1 MADAKGSASSSCGG
15 GAGHGD
21 FVGGGG
27 QRRYLQGIHAV
38 VHRPGGVVVGR
49 HQNVHHHLYPAGV
62 IHPPPTMTPVQVP
75 LPYVSQLTFEP
86 PQHRA
91 QSSSSSQMPSHETIQ
106 HWNVCNNRIIAAPH
120 DPRGGFQDWRISNRN
135 GFYPNLTPCS
145 ISSTAWTTNNNSMA
159 MNNSAYTSYPPA
171 TEDHQSQSFHNSNH
185 GTINSGFIPANYSL
199 DTTFVPASSFQPI
212 TSSSQCFSST
222 QISDEPT
229 NAKKVKTSDAK
240 EPPRVFRS
248 SDMESEKSDEL
259 LDHTPVGEL
268 TILNQ
273 NQKPLIGRFNCR
285 EYSVVLRKDLT
296 NSDVS
301 NIGRIVMPKRDAE
314 AHLPPLPHREG
325 VVLVMDDFKIATTWN
340 FKYRF
345 WPNNKSRMY
354 VLESTGVF
362 VKEHGLQTGDTFII
376 YKNSE
381 TGKFLVRG
389 EKSIKPDAVM
399 PVVDC
404 ICKEEV
410 NSNEECRF
418 AISLQS
424 RRT

>member
-1 MADAKGSASSSCGG
+1 M
-15 GAGHGD
+15 
-21 FVGGGG
+21 
-27 QRRYLQGIHAV
+27 R
-38 VHRPGGVVVGR
+38 
-49 HQNVHHHLYPAGV
+49 
-62 IHPPPTMTPVQVP
+62 PVQVP
-75 LPYVSQLTFEP
+75 LPYVSQLTFAPSPLLP

-91 QSSSSSQMPSHETIQ
+91 QSSSQMPSHETFQ
-106 HWNVCNNRIIAAPH
+106 HWNVISNNSIVAAPH
-120 DPRGGFQDWRISNRN
+120 VPRGFQHYWRISNGSALFMPFGQIAANNN

-145 ISSTAWTTNNNSMA
+145 ISSTAWTTNNNTA
-159 MNNSAYTSYPPA
+159 MNNSVYTASYPPA
-171 TEDHQSQSFHNSNH
+171 IEDHQSQSFHNSNH
-185 GTINSGFIPANYSL
+185 GRNSGFVPANFSL
-199 DTTFVPASSFQPI
+199 DTTFVPASSFRPI
-212 TSSSQCFSST
+212 TSSSQSFSST
-222 QISDEPT
+222 QIPDEPT

-240 EPPRVFRS
+240 VFRS

-273 NQKPLIGRFNCR
+273 NQKPLIVRFNCR

-301 NIGRIVMPKRDAE
+301 NIGRIVMPK

-325 VVLVMDDFKIATTWN
+325 VMLVMDDFKIATTWN

-376 YKNSE
+376 YKISG
-381 TGKFLVRG
+381 TGKLLVRG
-389 EKSIKPDAVM
+389 EKSIKPDAVT

-404 ICKEEV
+404 ICKEEI
-410 NSNEECRF
+410 NSNEECGF